1 MMKKNIRFN
10 ILFLLLVV
18 EAMSIHAFAQ
28 FPDGNPQLPITFEEY
43 LNRVGKNNLS
53 YLAEKLNVSIADA
66 EIIASKVFPDPELE
80 FEGSD
85 ETFSLGLSYSLEL
98 GNKRGARIKLARS
111 QAELEKLILEQ
122 GFQDLRAG
130 TAELFLEA
138 ILQRELLEVQRS
150 SYEYMLQLS
159 QSDSLRYATGEIT
172 ENDARQSKLEAITL
186 LNTVYGQEAAYQSAL
201 VMLNKQMGMT
211 ADTLHIPF
219 GNWDELNREFVLP
232 ELIKVGLDNRIDL
245 LAAQKSTEV
254 TTKEYKLTKA
264 ERRPDIGLSVS
275 YERDWHGFLPPSRS
289 ATAGV
294 SIPLSF
300 SNINKGAIKVA
311 KFRIAQSEILERD
324 MELQIQAEIT
334 QAWFYHE
341 AEKKKVAQFKS
352 GMLDDSQKVLDGMVY
367 KYKRGETNILDV
379 LVAQRTYN
387 EVQQEYLETMK
398 GYAASLVELEKAC
411 GIWDIRF

>member
-1 MMKKNIRFN
+1 MKKNMHFN
-10 ILFLLLVV
+10 ILLLLLLV
-18 EAMSIHAFAQ
+18 EAMTVHTFAQ
-28 FPDGNPQLPITFEEY
+28 ITVGHPQRNISFEEY
-43 LNRVGKNNLS
+43 LNSVGKNNLN

-66 EIIASKVFPDPELE
+66 EAMAAKVFPDPELG
-80 FEGSD
+80 FEAGN

-111 QAELEKLILEQ
+111 QAAFEKLMIEQ
-122 GFQDLRAG
+122 GFQDLRAE
-130 TAELFLEA
+130 AANFFLEA
-138 ILQRELLEVQRS
+138 ILQKELLKVQRS

-159 QSDSLRYATGEIT
+159 QSDSLRYAVGEIT
-172 ENDARQSKLEAITL
+172 ENDARQSKLEAVTL
-186 LNTVYGQEAAYQSAL
+186 LNTVYGQEAAYQSSL
-201 VMLNKQMGMT
+201 VMLNKQMGVT

-219 GNWDELNREFVLP
+219 GNWEELNREFMLS

-245 LAAQKSTEV
+245 LAAQKSAEV
-254 TTKEYKLTKA
+254 TACAYKLTKA

-275 YERDWHGFLPPSRS
+275 YERDWNGFLPPARS

-300 SNINKGAIKVA
+300 SNINKGAVKAA
-311 KFRIAQSEILERD
+311 KFRIAQSEILERE

-334 QAWFYHE
+334 QAWFCHE
-341 AEKKKVAQFKS
+341 AEKKKVAQLKA
-352 GMLDDSQKVLDGMVY
+352 GILEDSQKVLEGMVY
-367 KYKRGETNILDV
+367 KYKRGEINILDV

-398 GYAASLVELEKAC
+398 GYVASLVELEKTC

>member
-1 MMKKNIRFN
+1 MKMNMRSNIIF
-10 ILFLLLVV
+10 FLLVA
-18 EAMSIHAFAQ
+18 EAMCISAFAQ
-28 FPDGNPQLPITFEEY
+28 LSVKTPHRDIFFEEY
-43 LNRVGKNNLS
+43 LNRVGKNNLN

-66 EIIASKVFPDPELE
+66 EIIAQKVFPDPELG
-80 FEGSD
+80 FEAGN

-98 GNKRGARIKLARS
+98 GNKRGARIQLARS
-111 QAELEKLILEQ
+111 QAELEKLTLEK
-122 GFQDLRAG
+122 GFQELRAE
-130 TAELFLEA
+130 AANLFLEA
-138 ILQRELLEVQRS
+138 ILQRELLKVQQS
-150 SYEYMLQLS
+150 SYEYMLKLS
-159 QSDSLRYATGEIT
+159 QSDSLRYVAGEIT
-172 ENDARQSKLEAITL
+172 ENDARQSKLEAVTL

-201 VMLNKQMGMT
+201 VMLNRHMGVA

-219 GNWDELNREFVLP
+219 GNWDELSREFDLP
-232 ELIKVGLDNRIDL
+232 ELVKVGLVNRIDL

-254 TTKEYKLTKA
+254 TAREYKLTKA

-275 YERDWHGFLPPSRS
+275 YERDWNGLLPPARS

-294 SIPLSF
+294 SVPLTF
-300 SNINKGAIKVA
+300 SNINKGAIKAA
-311 KFRIAQSEILERD
+311 KFRITQSEIIEKD

-334 QAWFYHE
+334 QAWFGYE

-352 GMLDDSQKVLDGMVY
+352 GMLEDSQKVLDGMVY

-398 GYAASLVELEKAC
+398 GYVTSLVELEKSC